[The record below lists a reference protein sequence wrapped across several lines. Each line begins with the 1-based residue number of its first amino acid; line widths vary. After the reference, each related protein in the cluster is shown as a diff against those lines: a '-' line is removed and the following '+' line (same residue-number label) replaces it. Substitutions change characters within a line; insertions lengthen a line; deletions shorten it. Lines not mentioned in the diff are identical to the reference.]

1 VSQQPLRRQV
11 ESQLDAARAKIQ
23 AIQKKIDSLQSQSS
37 HPSSRTTTATKR
49 KATGG
54 LTFLNGT
61 GLPGTPAA
69 YSNNAAYPNQY
80 THVNGPT
87 MMSTNGSGDAS
98 LSSTT
103 TVTNSHTGLGLGVGQ
118 SSVGTT
124 PEPGSSRLVS
134 PSPVPQSRSRAK
146 SEGDATARDD
156 YRTALTQANGFVRAL
171 LVLARSERAR
181 GETSPPADDR
191 GLNGNSVGPPVKP
204 EDSDAELET
213 ARLELMTNL
222 VHILARNP
230 RIRWEIQAK
239 ELIAGSVLPESPLF
253 PPEPSAQ

>member
-1 VSQQPLRRQV
+1 
-11 ESQLDAARAKIQ
+11 
-23 AIQKKIDSLQSQSS
+23 
-37 HPSSRTTTATKR
+37 
-49 KATGG
+49 
-54 LTFLNGT
+54 
-61 GLPGTPAA
+61 
-69 YSNNAAYPNQY
+69 
-80 THVNGPT
+80 

-103 TVTNSHTGLGLGVGQ
+103 TVTNSHIGLGLGVGQ

-124 PEPGSSRLVS
+124 PESGSRRLVS

-191 GLNGNSVGPPVKP
+191 GLNGNGVGPSATS
-204 EDSDAELET
+204 EASNIEFET

-239 ELIAGSVLPESPLF
+239 ELIAGSVPPKSSLF
-253 PPEPSAQ
+253 PSKPSVQ